1 MGSFISGSSI
11 VLQSLSFGPGELGY
25 VWEKPSRIQELLPCL
40 ASMWS
45 RNTEQETRN
54 PGTGWAAMSP
64 PAQAIW
70 LLESDWNWLV
80 REGSMWFCSPHPGD
94 DTMSGTCP
102 DVGETPSRGWHL
114 RLALGAVQHL
124 QKRHFHCWHGFE
136 IPVLCRSQACLP
148 CKSQLL

>member
-1 MGSFISGSSI
+1 M
-11 VLQSLSFGPGELGY
+11 LQSLSFGPGELGY

-45 RNTEQETRN
+45 QNTEQETRN
-54 PGTGWAAMSP
+54 PGTVWAAMSP

-70 LLESDWNWLV
+70 LLESDWNRLV
-80 REGSMWFCSPHPGD
+80 REGSMWFCSHHPGD

-124 QKRHFHCWHGFE
+124 QKSHFHCWQG
-136 IPVLCRSQACLP
+136 L
-148 CKSQLL
+148 KSQFCAGPRLACPVKASCSKGGS